1 MELISLN
8 ERISAL
14 HELSILFD
22 VAVTSG
28 TNNITDFNLEIENFK
43 QECRKAS
50 VSNPWFDMS
59 FINYTISQWAKLL
72 KETELK
78 KWVAPYS
85 ISDYNDNPKKVAVV
99 MAGNIPIVGMHDFV
113 SVLITG
119 NIFIGKCSH
128 KDDVLL
134 PAIANL
140 LCKIQ
145 PKFKDYIIFES
156 HILPKFDKIIATG
169 SDSTAKY
176 FNKYVGKYPSII
188 RKNMNSVAVIDDTT
202 SKDEL
207 SALADDICLYFGLGC
222 RSVSKIYIPD
232 NVNISDV
239 IFGIEKY
246 RTLFSN
252 HHRYSNNYV
261 YRKSIYLINNTDN
274 IHDNGFMLF
283 QEDTSFLSPIS
294 VINYQK
300 YSNLKDVIE
309 EIKAN
314 ADRIQCVVGSKK
326 LRGLLNNVVSYGLSQ
341 QPQLSDYADGVDTIS
356 FLE

>member
-14 HELSILFD
+14 HNLSILLD
-22 VAVTSG
+22 AAVPETENKTS
-28 TNNITDFNLEIENFK
+28 DFYHEVENFK
-43 QECRKAS
+43 QECHKAS
-50 VSNPWFDMS
+50 VSNPWFELS
-59 FINYTISQWAKLL
+59 FINYALSQWAKLL
-72 KETELK
+72 KNTELK

-85 ISDYNDNPKKVAVV
+85 ISDYNNDPKKVAVV

-145 PKFKDYIIFES
+145 PKFKDYISFES

-169 SDSTAKY
+169 SDNTAKY

-207 SALADDICLYFGLGC
+207 SALSDDICLYFGLGC
-222 RSVSKIYIPD
+222 RSVSKIYIPND
-232 NVNISDV
+232 TDIIDI

-246 RTLFSN
+246 RKLFSN

-261 YRKSIYLINNTDN
+261 YRKSIYLINNTDKV
-274 IHDNGFMLF
+274 HDNGFMLF

-300 YSNLKDVIE
+300 YSNLNDVVD

-314 ADRIQCVVGSKK
+314 TDRIQCVVGSEK
-326 LRGLLNNVVSYGLSQ
+326 LSRLIDNVVPYGLSQ
-341 QPQLSDYADGVDTIS
+341 QPQLSDYADGVDTIN
-356 FLE
+356 FLK